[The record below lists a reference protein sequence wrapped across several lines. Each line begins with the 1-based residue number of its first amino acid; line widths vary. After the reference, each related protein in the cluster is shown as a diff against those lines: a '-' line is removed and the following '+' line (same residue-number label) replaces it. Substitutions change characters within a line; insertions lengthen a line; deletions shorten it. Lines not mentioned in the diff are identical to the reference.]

1 MSGLRRG
8 RWHNVRMSQD
18 LVRVLSTP
26 SILEGE
32 IVKSR
37 LQDEGIPVLLK
48 GGGLD
53 PYASGTVHVFVP
65 AAYEVQARLVLE
77 TVDER
82 SAEPDGS

>member
-1 MSGLRRG
+1 MSWEPPTSHRCD
-8 RWHNVRMSQD
+8 NVTMARD

-37 LQDEGIPVLLK
+37 LEDEGIPVLLK

-53 PYASGTVHVFVP
+53 PYAAGTVHVFVP
-65 AAYEVQARLVLE
+65 ADYEVQARLVLE
-77 TVDER
+77 T
-82 SAEPDGS
+82 AEEPEGS